1 MSQSENQP
9 KEQSPGTHRD
19 TLDIGEF
26 GSRVLYSARVLWKQG
41 FAVLI
46 LFALFLA
53 IAIASLKSAIEEY
66 ESELTQS
73 EQDLHQLATTSVLPK
88 RDEQLPVVAVAA
100 ARWAGVDNSVV
111 DKMCSSDRSLR
122 ACVQRRAFAAAMRRS
137 ANLAPFDE
145 SEVESITHAAV
156 QAMRDGNSGEATSPR
171 LDNESSGFHRSLILA
186 ECRTGSSLS
195 AQAHTRSYGRAVCEY
210 PSDTT
215 STLFVAPSRIS
226 RCSASSTAPTD
237 TCLTERTLEFAK
249 ESRILDALAPALAA
263 APHRNDANT
272 APRDATESQAYFISV
287 DGAIRIWSDRA
298 DETFAVRATMRL
310 WNEAYY
316 VEQALFGTDHD
327 GYLITPAYLDAT
339 GNGFVQTECFDVR
352 DESSRLLGVACIDTS
367 VPSNALELS
376 STQKPLPLF
385 IGSELQ
391 VSARGSQLQIG
402 SGEVDRRLLDRAGI
416 ETEEEWRATASS
428 LLRAKLTSAESH
440 SLPFDRVQVLRFPNG
455 AEIFAVPLALISRP
469 EEAFTWRVLFFVFNP
484 TTARYWPMAVAFI
497 VLVIGMVAGLVVA
510 LWRYARER
518 TQREDAILRNLRVG
532 VIQSDANYYILR
544 GNDRAEEILR
554 CKIATFGA
562 DSHYAVDPPN
572 LLSIIEHTVL
582 VPPNDY
588 PDSTWSLAQLS
599 DIAKLRLRG
608 LSSRYYARLVRP
620 DSLQRRA
627 GEWIEIQGTPFFDPT
642 PAGQRQVETF
652 GVINSLPFPL
662 RRFLSV
668 IERQLRERATK

>member
-1 MSQSENQP
+1 
-9 KEQSPGTHRD
+9 
-19 TLDIGEF
+19 
-26 GSRVLYSARVLWKQG
+26 
-41 FAVLI
+41 
-46 LFALFLA
+46 
-53 IAIASLKSAIEEY
+53 
-66 ESELTQS
+66 
-73 EQDLHQLATTSVLPK
+73 
-88 RDEQLPVVAVAA
+88 
-100 ARWAGVDNSVV
+100 
-111 DKMCSSDRSLR
+111 
-122 ACVQRRAFAAAMRRS
+122 
-137 ANLAPFDE
+137 
-145 SEVESITHAAV
+145 
-156 QAMRDGNSGEATSPR
+156 
-171 LDNESSGFHRSLILA
+171 
-186 ECRTGSSLS
+186 
-195 AQAHTRSYGRAVCEY
+195 
-210 PSDTT
+210 
-215 STLFVAPSRIS
+215 
-226 RCSASSTAPTD
+226 
-237 TCLTERTLEFAK
+237 
-249 ESRILDALAPALAA
+249 
-263 APHRNDANT
+263 
-272 APRDATESQAYFISV
+272 
-287 DGAIRIWSDRA
+287 
-298 DETFAVRATMRL
+298 
-310 WNEAYY
+310 
-316 VEQALFGTDHD
+316 
-327 GYLITPAYLDAT
+327 LITPAYLDAT